1 MPGEVMVVFSWE
13 KEKRMNRICI
23 VILMSVMIC
32 GSGCVPSQQQEAR
45 AKPEARM
52 PAPVNDF
59 DATEKLLGVW
69 DLDDIQGSRVDYMR
83 MLISEGA
90 DVNARNNTDR
100 RTPLM
105 LAAANSSSPEIVTL
119 LIEKGAEVNTS
130 TSSGF
135 TPLMIA
141 ASNTPELV
149 SLLLANG
156 AKIEAR
162 TTRNETSLMFA
173 VWNSPAEIGT
183 LLIEAGA
190 DVNAKDV
197 DGLTPLMKT
206 ARFSSIPAITSLLIE
221 KGADVNANDMYCRTP
236 LMFAAAY
243 SSTPEIVSL
252 LIEKGADVNATD
264 NFGKT
269 PLSLTTH
276 PEILQLL
283 KDAGARE

>member
-1 MPGEVMVVFSWE
+1 
-13 KEKRMNRICI
+13 MNRSCI
-23 VILMSVMIC
+23 VALMSVMIC
-32 GSGCVPSQQQEAR
+32 GSGCVPSQQQEEI
-45 AKPEARM
+45 AKPEASM
-52 PAPVNDF
+52 PVPVNDF

-69 DLDDIQGSRVDYMR
+69 DLEDIQGSRVDYIR
-83 MLISEGA
+83 MLISVGA
-90 DVNARNNTDR
+90 DVNARNNADR

-105 LAAANSSSPEIVTL
+105 LAAANSLSPEIVTL
-119 LIEKGAEVNTS
+119 LLKKGAEVNTS
-130 TSSGF
+130 TTNGF

-141 ASNTPELV
+141 ASRTPELV

-156 AKIEAR
+156 AEIEAR
-162 TTRNETSLMFA
+162 TVRNETPLMLA
-173 VWNSPAEIGT
+173 VWDSPAEIGT

-206 ARFSSIPAITSLLIE
+206 ARFSAIPAITSLLIE
-221 KGADVNANDMYCRTP
+221 KGADVNANDMFGRTP
-236 LMFAAAY
+236 LMLAAAY

-252 LIEKGADVNATD
+252 LIEKGADVNAKD
-264 NFGKT
+264 NFGKN

-283 KDAGARE
+283 KDAGAIE